1 MGEPLEVKL
10 AWHVSQY
17 RKPVGAAVLLAA
29 GGLNLWLLLLVAD
42 EPHNFVECQEK
53 AARTARSNAAMQV
66 LLSACSS
73 RFR

>member
-1 MGEPLEVKL
+1 MSEPLEVKL
-10 AWHVSQY
+10 AWYVSRY
-17 RKPVGAAVLLAA
+17 RKPASAAVLLAA
-29 GGLNLWLLLLVAD
+29 GGLILWLLGLAAD